1 MKERYGGA
9 IGMTTVETKAQSVKR
24 ASGILYNTTT
34 AKKNALLKAIALR
47 LERETGAICRINRKD
62 LATAEKAGISKVL
75 LDRLTLDEK
84 RITQLIAGIKD
95 VIALPDPVCQVLERT
110 RRPNGLM
117 IEKVRVPLGAVG
129 IIYEARPN
137 VTVDASVL
145 CLKAGNAVLLRGGS
159 EAIHTNKK
167 LVQIIKKA
175 LKSVGLP
182 TGCVEFIDTTDRKAV
197 AEMLKQDSYLDIIIP
212 RGSQQLIKYIRENSS
227 VPVIAHGEGNCH
239 VFVDS
244 SADLKQAEE
253 IVVNAKVQR
262 PSVCNAAEKLLV
274 HEKIAKTFLPQIAGR
289 LKRANV
295 ELRGDKTSRSIVK
308 EIVPATED
316 DWYREY
322 LDLIMGI
329 KVVKNLDDAIAHINY
344 YGSHHSDA
352 IVTGSKS
359 NGEKFLRRVDSAAVY
374 VNASTR
380 FTDGFEFGLGAEIG
394 ISTQKLHARGPMGLA
409 ELTSTKFVVHGDGQI
424 RK

>member
-1 MKERYGGA
+1 M
-9 IGMTTVETKAQSVKR
+9 ITLETKARSVKK
-24 ASGILYNTTT
+24 AADVLYNATTG
-34 AKKNALLKAIALR
+34 KKNALLEMVASE
-47 LERETGAICRINRKD
+47 LERDTAAICRVNKKD
-62 LATAEKAGISKVL
+62 LSSAEGGGLSKVL
-75 LDRLTLDEK
+75 LDRLTLNEK
-84 RITQLIAGIKD
+84 RIAQMISGVRD
-95 VIALPDPVCQVLERT
+95 VIALPDPVGEILQRT
-110 RRPNGLM
+110 ERPNGLLV
-117 IEKVRVPLGAVG
+117 ERVRVPLGAVG

-137 VTVDASVL
+137 VTIDAASL

-167 LVQIIKKA
+167 LVDIVKKA
-175 LKSVGLP
+175 LRSVGLP
-182 TGCVEFIDTTDRKAV
+182 AGCVEFVDTTDRKAV
-197 AEMLKQDSYLDIIIP
+197 AEMLKQDRYLDIIIP
-212 RGSQQLIKYIRENSS
+212 RGSQKLIRYIQKKST

-244 SADLKQAEE
+244 TADLKEAEE
-253 IVVNAKVQR
+253 IVFNAKVQR

-274 HEKIAKTFLPQIAGR
+274 HEEIARSFLPQVAQR
-289 LKRANV
+289 LVEAKV
-295 ELRGDKTSRSIVK
+295 ELRGDRQARAILKNI
-308 EIVPATED
+308 IPATEQ

-322 LDLIMGI
+322 LDLIIGI
-329 KVVKNLDDAIAHINY
+329 KVVSSIDEAIEHINH

-352 IVTGSKS
+352 IVTGNKS
-359 NGEKFLRRVDSAAVY
+359 NGEKFLQEVDSAAVY

-409 ELTSTKFVVHGDGQI
+409 ELTSTKFVVHGNGQI

>member
-1 MKERYGGA
+1 
-9 IGMTTVETKAQSVKR
+9 MTTVEAKARSVKE
-24 ASGILYNTTT
+24 ASGILCNATA
-34 AKKNALLKAIALR
+34 AKKNTLLKAIASQLK
-47 LERETGAICRINRKD
+47 RETDKICGANRKD
-62 LATAEKAGISKVL
+62 LAAAKRVGISKVL

-84 RITQLIAGIKD
+84 RIAQMIAGVKD
-95 VIALPDPVCQVLERT
+95 VIALPDPVGDVLERT
-110 RRPNGLM
+110 ERPNGLV

-137 VTVDASVL
+137 VTVDASAL
-145 CLKAGNAVLLRGGS
+145 CLKAGNSVLLRGGS

-167 LVQIIKKA
+167 LVEIIKKA
-175 LKSVGLP
+175 LDNVELP

-197 AEMLKQDSYLDIIIP
+197 AEMLKQDRYLDIIIP
-212 RGSQQLIKYIRENSS
+212 RGSQRLIKYIQTSSS

-274 HEKIAKTFLPQIAGR
+274 HEKIAKAFLPAVAEK
-289 LKRANV
+289 LKQADV
-295 ELRGDKTSRSIVK
+295 ELRGDKRSRSIVK
-308 EIVPATED
+308 DIIPAGEE

-322 LDLIMGI
+322 LDLIIGI
-329 KVVKNLDDAIAHINY
+329 KVVKDLDEAIGHINH

-352 IVTGSKS
+352 IVTCSKS
-359 NGEKFLRRVDSAAVY
+359 NGEKFLREVDSAAVY

-409 ELTSTKFVVHGDGQI
+409 ELTSTKFIVHGDGQI
-424 RK
+424 RN